1 MIEINSKTYIEE
13 KNIEYQYSRSSGP
26 GGQNVN
32 KLNTRAEL
40 SFDLRNCSTLTERQK
55 QIIQAKL
62 KSRISE
68 AGQLRVVSQEFR
80 TQSANRQ
87 QALDI
92 LIALLQN
99 ALKQKPKRI
108 KTKVPFGAKMKRL
121 EGKRHQSETKKS
133 RQKPI
138 I

>member
-13 KNIEYQYSRSSGP
+13 KDIEYKYSRSSGP

-40 SFDLRNCSTLTERQK
+40 FFDLQNCLTLTENQK
-55 QIIQAKL
+55 QIIHTKL

-87 QALDI
+87 QAMDI

-99 ALKQKPKRI
+99 ALKQKPKRF
-108 KTKVPFGAKMKRL
+108 KTKVPFGDKMKRL
-121 EGKRHQSETKKS
+121 EGKRHQSEIKKS